1 MVVQPRV
8 KIGEIIDDRYRLETL
23 IHEGRWGRVFRA
35 SDLELGN
42 RPVAIRVFP
51 RGEDG
56 PADPTGF
63 ARQAAELR
71 ALKSETIATPYAH
84 GTVQGFPYIV
94 TQWARGMPLDT
105 YLKKQGLLSLKV
117 VLPLM
122 QQLLYALDNAHQVNL
137 THGILRPGKI
147 MVTPRPE
154 GPPALATV
162 DFQIWKLYEL
172 SSGDEAFDESHLSR
186 RLVRYMAP
194 EILSDRTITPAADLY
209 TVGLIAIEMLT
220 GTPAYPEDHRI
231 ALIARQLAP
240 EPPELPYFVDA
251 GEGFRTFLS
260 MLVTKDRDARIQNA
274 AMASDILDQQGERF
288 VQEPPAIEPEPVP
301 SSVVASSEPEADEP
315 SLETPGLE
323 MPSDPFMMAPESEV
337 VSDEHLIDAPS
348 AASRPE
354 PALSDDAG
362 DVDEL
367 FLSEKSGLRSLSDG
381 RELGVDTQSPLDF
394 LSDDA
399 SVDDLFASEL
409 NFGEDEGDSAPARTS
424 EASRSASIS
433 IEEPIP
439 GGLDELPSEAYND
452 IPDAVEV
459 APEPAV
465 TSTTSPQRRPASPS
479 PGPIQPRPT
488 RARAPHTP
496 TPGAKASGPPL
507 LGLALIALAL
517 AGAAA
522 FLLMSP
528 TEAPQSARAEALEE
542 QAPTEATHTVRVTTS
557 PPALRVLL
565 EGKSQG
571 FSPVDLQ
578 LKASQFP
585 LKVGARLNANV
596 EQTRT
601 LEEPTS
607 ELHFEFETP

>member
-8 KIGEIIDDRYRLETL
+8 KIGEIIDERYRLETL

-35 SDLELGN
+35 SDRELGE

-94 TQWARGMPLDT
+94 TQWARGMPLDN

-122 QQLLYALDNAHQVNL
+122 QQLLYALDNAHQVHL
-137 THGILRPGKI
+137 THGILRPAKI

-154 GPPALATV
+154 GPPALSVV

-240 EPPELPYFVDA
+240 EPPKLPYFVDA
-251 GEGFRTFLS
+251 GEGFRSFLS

-301 SSVVASSEPEADEP
+301 SSVVSSSEPEADEP
-315 SLETPGLE
+315 SMEAPGLE

-337 VSDEHLIDAPS
+337 ASMD
-348 AASRPE
+348 AASVAPPPG
-354 PALSDDAG
+354 PATSEDAG

-381 RELGVDTQSPLDF
+381 RELGMDTQSPLDF
-394 LSDDA
+394 ISDDA

-409 NFGEDEGDSAPARTS
+409 NFGEDEGDSAPAHAS
-424 EASRSASIS
+424 EASRSASTS

-439 GGLDELPSEAYND
+439 EGLDELPSEAYND

-465 TSTTSPQRRPASPS
+465 TSATAPQRRPASPS

-488 RARAPHTP
+488 RARTHHTP
-496 TPGAKASGPPL
+496 TPGAKTSGPPL

-528 TEAPQSARAEALEE
+528 TEAPQSARAEALED
-542 QAPTEATHTVRVTTS
+542 QAPAEATHTVRVTTS

-565 EGKSQG
+565 NGQSQG
-571 FSPVDLQ
+571 FSPVDLK

-585 LKVGARLNANV
+585 VKVGARLNANV

-607 ELHFEFETP
+607 LLHFEFETP

>member
-8 KIGEIIDDRYRLETL
+8 KIGELIDDRYRLETL
-23 IHEGRWGRVFRA
+23 IHEGRWGLVFRA
-35 SDLELGN
+35 SDLELGD
-42 RPVAIRVFP
+42 RPVAIRIFP

-117 VLPLM
+117 TLPLL

-137 THGILRPGKI
+137 THGILRPAKI
-147 MVTPRPE
+147 MVTPRPS
-154 GPPALATV
+154 GPPALSVV
-162 DFQIWKLYEL
+162 DFQIWRLYEL
-172 SSGDEAFDESHLSR
+172 SSGDEAFDEAHLSR

-209 TVGLIAIEMLT
+209 TVGLLAIEMLT

-240 EPPELPYFVDA
+240 EPPDLPYFVDA
-251 GEGFRTFLS
+251 GEGFRSFLS
-260 MLVTKDRDARIQNA
+260 MLVTKDSGARLQTA
-274 AMASDILDQQGERF
+274 AVASDILDQQGERF
-288 VQEPPAIEPEPVP
+288 IQEPPAIEPEPVP
-301 SSVVASSEPEADEP
+301 SSVAVSSEVEDGEASVEV
-315 SLETPGLE
+315 PGLDA
-323 MPSDPFMMAPESEV
+323 PSDPFMVAPESEV
-337 VSDEHLIDAPS
+337 FEHDALPDQAPVQPARADEQ
-348 AASRPE
+348 
-354 PALSDDAG
+354 G

-367 FLSEKSGLRSLSDG
+367 FLSEQSGLRSLSDG
-381 RELGVDTQSPLDF
+381 RDLGMDTQSPLDF

-399 SVDDLFASEL
+399 NVDDLFASEL
-409 NFGEDEGDSAPARTS
+409 NFGQDDEDAKPASGDP
-424 EASRSASIS
+424 SRSASIS

-439 GGLDELPSEAYND
+439 EGLDELPSEAYND

-465 TSTTSPQRRPASPS
+465 TSATSAQHRPAYPS

-488 RARAPHTP
+488 RQRAPHTP
-496 TPGAKASGPPL
+496 TPGAPKSGPPL
-507 LGLALIALAL
+507 LGLGLIALAL

-528 TEAPQSARAEALEE
+528 TEAPQSAQAEALEE
-542 QAPTEATHTVRVTTS
+542 APTEATHVVRITTS

-565 EGKSQG
+565 DGKSQG
-571 FSPVDLQ
+571 FSPVDLK
-578 LKASQFP
+578 LKDSQFP
-585 LKVGARLNANV
+585 VKVGARLNANN

-601 LEEPTS
+601 LEAPTS

>member
-8 KIGEIIDDRYRLETL
+8 KIGEFIDDRYRLESL
-23 IHEGRWGRVFRA
+23 IHEGRWGSVFRA
-35 SDLELGN
+35 SDLDLGD
-42 RPVAIRVFP
+42 RPVAIRIFP
-51 RGEDG
+51 MGEDG

-71 ALKSETIATPYAH
+71 ALQSDTIATPYAH
-84 GTVQGFPYIV
+84 GTIRGFPYIV

-117 VLPLM
+117 TLPLM
-122 QQLLYALDNAHQVNL
+122 QQLLYALDTAHQVNL
-137 THGILRPGKI
+137 THGILRPSKV
-147 MVTPRPE
+147 MVAPRPG
-154 GPPALATV
+154 GPPLLSVV

-194 EILSDRTITPAADLY
+194 EILGERTLTPAADLY

-260 MLVTKDRDARIQNA
+260 MLVTKDRDARHQNA
-274 AMASDILDQQGERF
+274 ATACDILNQQGERF
-288 VQEPPAIEPEPVP
+288 VYEPPAIEPEPVP
-301 SSVVASSEPEADEP
+301 SSVVVSSEVETDDSPRR
-315 SLETPGLE
+315 TPGLE
-323 MPSDPFMMAPESEV
+323 MPSDPFMMSPESEV
-337 VSDEHLIDAPS
+337 ESDDAARAFAPVP
-348 AASRPE
+348 AS
-354 PALSDDAG
+354 SDDAG
-362 DVDEL
+362 NVDEL
-367 FLSEKSGLRSLSDG
+367 FLSEESGLRSLSDG
-381 RELGVDTQSPLDF
+381 SALGIDTQSPLDF

-399 SVDDLFASEL
+399 DVDDLFASEL
-409 NFGEDEGDSAPARTS
+409 NFGQDDDPAPADTAA
-424 EASRSASIS
+424 ASRSASIS
-433 IEEPIP
+433 IEEPVP
-439 GGLDELPSEAYND
+439 EGLDELPSEAYND

-459 APEPAV
+459 APEPAI
-465 TSTTSPQRRPASPS
+465 TSATSAQPRPASPAS
-479 PGPIQPRPT
+479 GPIQPRPS
-488 RARAPHTP
+488 RAGAHRTP
-496 TPGAKASGPPL
+496 TPGAKKSAPPL
-507 LGLALIALAL
+507 LGLGLIALAL

-528 TEAPQSARAEALEE
+528 TEVPRSARAEALEE
-542 QAPTEATHTVRVTTS
+542 QTPTEATHTLRVTTS

-565 EGKSQG
+565 NGNSQG
-571 FSPVDLQ
+571 FSPVDLK

-585 LKVGARLNANV
+585 VNIGARLNAND

-601 LEEPTS
+601 LDAPLS